1 MPWQFNPFTGN
12 LDWTD
17 AGAHTQNTDTAL
29 GAQSE
34 NLDMNTHK
42 IVGVVDP
49 TANQEAATKKYVD
62 DNIGGVSLSEVLTWG
77 TL

>member
-1 MPWQFNPFTGN
+1 MAVTWKRIAYQDE
-12 LDWTD
+12 L
-17 AGAHTQNTDTAL
+17 HTQNTDTAL
-29 GAQSE
+29 GAQAE

-62 DNIGGVSLSEVLTWG
+62 DTSGGGGGLAIAEILTWS

>member
-1 MPWQFNPFTGN
+1 
-12 LDWTD
+12 
-17 AGAHTQNTDTAL
+17 
-29 GAQSE
+29 
-34 NLDMNTHK
+34 MNTHK

-62 DNIGGVSLSEVLTWG
+62 DTSGGGGGLAIAEVLTWS

>member
-1 MPWQFNPFTGN
+1 MAVTWKRIAYQDE
-12 LDWTD
+12 L
-17 AGAHTQNTDTAL
+17 HTQNTDTSL

-49 TANQEAATKKYVD
+49 TTDQEAATKKYVD
-62 DNIGGVSLSEVLTWG
+62 DNAGGVAFATAAVLG